1 MASHVR
7 KYDRRGYHEGGERH
21 KQNNEEKLQDRGYDD
36 FVYYTDN
43 GYVLPVDETLTT
55 SSKLL
60 RSYIY
65 PTFLEA
71 GQRGGSTYAI
81 PNSHVIGEYTY
92 LLINKQLCDSLYYD
106 PSMFNSLT
114 DCQQFIEDVG
124 ATSSVTP
131 LVSETTLPG
140 LKYWGSDSSPKFSVL
155 GTIVSDEVDVS
166 TRLNI
171 RNVFGLKKY
180 TESLTMLKE
189 LREKGYLSTDV
200 DGATSFG
207 VAVMNSTAKDI
218 KKYENDYYIKV
229 LQKPRAESEDM
240 YQSMFAVSAYTLDMS
255 RSMELI
261 TLINTDSTIR
271 TLLQYGVEGTHWEK
285 DKDANGEETIKIIS
299 DEYQMDLINTGN
311 VFITYPGEGLPMSYW
326 DDGRQQNID
335 SLASPFLGFSVD
347 KNDEENAKYFEN
359 LKELDEYSATIFA
372 RVDAMT
378 AAEFTESLSAL
389 KDEVAA
395 SKAYND
401 NLDSNDFD
409 SLISRYSSFYDET
422 YGQN

>member
-1 MASHVR
+1 M
-7 KYDRRGYHEGGERH
+7 
-21 KQNNEEKLQDRGYDD
+21 
-36 FVYYTDN
+36 
-43 GYVLPVDETLTT
+43 LPVDETLTT
-55 SSKLL
+55 SSKFL

-92 LLINKQLCDSLYYD
+92 LLINKKLCDSLYYD

-189 LREKGYLSTDV
+189 LREKG
-200 DGATSFG
+200 
-207 VAVMNSTAKDI
+207 
-218 KKYENDYYIKV
+218 
-229 LQKPRAESEDM
+229 
-240 YQSMFAVSAYTLDMS
+240 
-255 RSMELI
+255 
-261 TLINTDSTIR
+261 
-271 TLLQYGVEGTHWEK
+271 
-285 DKDANGEETIKIIS
+285 
-299 DEYQMDLINTGN
+299 
-311 VFITYPGEGLPMSYW
+311 
-326 DDGRQQNID
+326 
-335 SLASPFLGFSVD
+335 
-347 KNDEENAKYFEN
+347 
-359 LKELDEYSATIFA
+359 
-372 RVDAMT
+372 
-378 AAEFTESLSAL
+378 
-389 KDEVAA
+389 
-395 SKAYND
+395 
-401 NLDSNDFD
+401 
-409 SLISRYSSFYDET
+409 
-422 YGQN
+422 